1 MLKSLCEGANWH
13 TDEKGKDMSKLR
25 RDKQAEIKKSKK
37 IRKTPLDKKIEIL
50 GLACSMHCKVLL
62 QNGVLFQ
69 DGGIEDQPYNI

>member
-1 MLKSLCEGANWH
+1 MRGCKLAHRRERKRHVKTKEGQ
-13 TDEKGKDMSKLR
+13 TG
-25 RDKQAEIKKSKK
+25 RDKEEQK

>member
-1 MLKSLCEGANWH
+1 MQTG
-13 TDEKGKDMSKLR
+13 TQTRKGKDLSKLR

-69 DGGIEDQPYNI
+69 EGGIEDQPYNI